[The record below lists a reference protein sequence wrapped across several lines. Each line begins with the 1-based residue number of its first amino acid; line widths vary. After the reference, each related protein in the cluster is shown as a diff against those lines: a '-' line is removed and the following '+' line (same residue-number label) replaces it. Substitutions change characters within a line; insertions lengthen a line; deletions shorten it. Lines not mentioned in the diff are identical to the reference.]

1 MDLCQLQLPLQQQV
15 EQYMIAVLAVAD
27 MWMEEMGA
35 VDILLLVKWQMEQAT
50 GLEVLSMGVWCQG
63 ELQ

>member
-1 MDLCQLQLPLQQQV
+1 
-15 EQYMIAVLAVAD
+15 
-27 MWMEEMGA
+27 
-35 VDILLLVKWQMEQAT
+35 LVKCQMEQAT

>member
-1 MDLCQLQLPLQQQV
+1 MV
-15 EQYMIAVLAVAD
+15 ENDGLVRDVVDIGVLIQILATET
-27 MWMEEMGA
+27 MQGA
-35 VDILLLVKWQMEQAT
+35 VDILLLVKCQMEQAT

>member
-1 MDLCQLQLPLQQQV
+1 MVRDV
-15 EQYMIAVLAVAD
+15 VDIGVLIQILATET
-27 MWMEEMGA
+27 MQGA